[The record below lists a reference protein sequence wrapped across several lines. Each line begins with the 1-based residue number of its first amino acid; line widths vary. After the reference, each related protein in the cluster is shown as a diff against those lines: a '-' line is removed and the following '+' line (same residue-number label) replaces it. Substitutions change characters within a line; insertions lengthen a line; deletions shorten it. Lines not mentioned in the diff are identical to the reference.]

1 MDTTFKSGWL
11 YGMSENLKFH
21 MLDDNIGELILSNPQ
36 KRNALNAA
44 MWADLP
50 NVLKKAATNKSLKV
64 LIIRGDGK
72 HFASG
77 ADISEFGTLYA
88 TPESSAK
95 ISRDITA
102 GMDALANFPLPT
114 LASIRGAC
122 VGGGCGLALCCDIR
136 FADNT
141 SKFAITPAK
150 LGLVYPYEDVKR
162 LIETVGIANAKDVLF
177 SARLISAK
185 HAKKMGLINFR
196 LKPDELGA
204 AVMDYA
210 RGIAS
215 LSSQSAI
222 VTKQML
228 AKYQA
233 GQSEDTPETEQWF
246 LDGFSSDDFKE
257 GYTAFL
263 EKRKPNF

>member
-1 MDTTFKSGWL
+1 
-11 YGMSENLKFH
+11 MSENLKFH
-21 MLDDNIGELILSNPQ
+21 MLEDGIGELVLSQPK

-44 MWADLP
+44 MWAALP
-50 NVLKKAATNKSLKV
+50 NLLQEITATKGLKV
-64 LIIRGDGK
+64 LIVKGEGE

-95 ISRDITA
+95 ISRDIAA
-102 GMDALANFPLPT
+102 GMKALADFPLPT
-114 LASIRGAC
+114 IASIRGAC

-162 LIETVGIANAKDVLF
+162 LIETVGLPNAKDILL
-177 SARLISAK
+177 SARLIKAK
-185 HAKKMGLINFR
+185 PAKKMGLINFR
-196 LKPDELGA
+196 FKPDELDT
-204 AVMDYA
+204 AVMEYA

-215 LSSQSAI
+215 LSSQSAK
-222 VTKQML
+222 VTKQMF
-228 AKYQA
+228 ARYQA
-233 GQSEDTPETEQWF
+233 GQNHDTPETEKWF

-263 EKRKPNF
+263 EKRKPEF